1 MSFSNQRKPLDIF
14 VSSGTVP
21 ANFTEYILFPL
32 MISFDI
38 NQTVLL
44 KCEALVLI
52 SLNYSFPQ
60 FILYN
65 FIMLKDILSYCVNSQ
80 YLLFI

>member
-21 ANFTEYILFPL
+21 ANFTLFPL